1 MSKICEKCG
10 NMIPDGVDICPN
22 CGWED
27 DAAIAAVMN
36 DLSKAF
42 ADLGAPEAAPSK
54 PAADQDA
61 AAVEDDTILF
71 RPEEIKEAE
80 QGASPE
86 PEGYDLSSA
95 IEAAMKQL
103 GDDTQSAT
111 LAIPAQEPVQAQEE
125 PVNHTPKP
133 APKPVSKPAPK
144 TRNNS
149 QRTAPKAKKPQNDAP
164 KGKKTQND
172 APKAK
177 KPQEGTPKT
186 KRPETAEANP
196 APKKKKR
203 PEDALRPKNPNAS
216 GSHSSGSKKKKK
228 KKKDGS
234 KTLLGVV
241 IGLIVVLVIVV
252 GAAFGMLYKLGFFE
266 SMSDDELLG
275 TTSPV
280 VSEAPS
286 PSPEVTPEAP
296 TPEAS
301 ANETETVLP
310 GGSAVDENTPV
321 DAEENIDVTKFKVT
335 GAEYIIMYS
344 RGETTEVVY
353 VIEPSE
359 AKSHIKWESSDETI
373 ATVSDYGVIA
383 ARRGGTCTVTGTCG
397 DASITVYVTCDFTV
411 PSTVLDMNY
420 EDITMNHEG
429 QTLAL
434 AIDYDLTSDQIKNT
448 VWESSDETVA
458 TVDDEG
464 VVTAVADGTAV
475 ITASIADYTA
485 SCIVRCV
492 NVTGN
497 KGVNSDESEYV
508 INYEDVTLSRK
519 GEYFQLTLKS
529 VVGNE
534 MPDFTWKSSDTKV
547 ATVDSK
553 GVVTAVANGTCKITT
568 SVGGDNF
575 ECVVRVNISG

>member
-22 CGWED
+22 CGRED
-27 DAAIAAVMN
+27 DAAIEAVMN

-54 PAADQDA
+54 PDAEQNAAT
-61 AAVEDDTILF
+61 VEDDTILF
-71 RPEEIKEAE
+71 HPEEIKEAE
-80 QGASPE
+80 QTASAE
-86 PEGYDLSSA
+86 ANDYDISSA
-95 IEAAMKQL
+95 IEAAMKQS
-103 GDDTQSAT
+103 GDPAQSAT
-111 LAIPAQEPVQAQEE
+111 LENEPPKAA
-125 PVNHTPKP
+125 PTPKKAQKQAA
-133 APKPVSKPAPK
+133 APSAAKKAAKSATK
-144 TRNNS
+144 TR
-149 QRTAPKAKKPQNDAP
+149 KKSDAP
-164 KGKKTQND
+164 KVE
-172 APKAK
+172 
-177 KPQEGTPKT
+177 KPQESTEKPK
-186 KRPETAEANP
+186 RQETNEADP

-203 PEDALRPKNPNAS
+203 PEDAPKPKNSGNS

-228 KKKDGS
+228 KKKDNS
-234 KTLLGVV
+234 KTLLGIV
-241 IGLIVVLVIVV
+241 IGLIVVLVVVV
-252 GAAFGMLYKLGFFE
+252 GAALGMLYKLGFFE
-266 SMSDDELLG
+266 TMSDDELLG
-275 TTSPV
+275 TTTPA
-280 VSEAPS
+280 VSETTTVAP
-286 PSPEVTPEAP
+286 ETTPEAVV
-296 TPEAS
+296 PEVS
-301 ANETETVLP
+301 AIEEETVLP

-335 GAEYIIMYS
+335 GTEYIIMYS

-353 VIEPSE
+353 VIDPSD

-373 ATVSDYGVIA
+373 ATVDDYGVIS
-383 ARRGGTCTVTGTCG
+383 ARRGGTCTITGTCG

-420 EDITMNHEG
+420 EDVTMNHEG

-475 ITASIADYTA
+475 ITASIAEYTA

-534 MPDFTWKSSDTKV
+534 VPDFTWKSSDTKV

-568 SVGGDNF
+568 SIGSDDF

>member
-22 CGWED
+22 CGRED
-27 DAAIAAVMN
+27 DAAIEAVMN

-54 PAADQDA
+54 SAADQNA
-61 AAVEDDTILF
+61 ATVEDDTILF
-71 RPEEIKEAE
+71 HPEEIKEAE
-80 QGASPE
+80 QTASAE
-86 PEGYDLSSA
+86 ANDYDISSA
-95 IEAAMKQL
+95 IEAAMKQS
-103 GDDTQSAT
+103 GDSAQSAT
-111 LAIPAQEPVQAQEE
+111 LENEPPKAA
-125 PVNHTPKP
+125 PTPKKAQKQAT
-133 APKPVSKPAPK
+133 APSAAKKAAKSATK
-144 TRNNS
+144 TR
-149 QRTAPKAKKPQNDAP
+149 KKSDAP
-164 KGKKTQND
+164 KVE
-172 APKAK
+172 
-177 KPQEGTPKT
+177 KPQESAERPK
-186 KRPETAEANP
+186 RQETNEADP

-203 PEDALRPKNPNAS
+203 PEDAPKPKNSGNS

-228 KKKDGS
+228 KKKDNS
-234 KTLLGVV
+234 KTLLGIV
-241 IGLIVVLVIVV
+241 IGLIVVLVVVV
-252 GAAFGMLYKLGFFE
+252 GAALGMLYKLGFFE
-266 SMSDDELLG
+266 TMSDDELLG
-275 TTSPV
+275 TTTPA
-280 VSEAPS
+280 VSETTTVAP
-286 PSPEVTPEAP
+286 ETTPEAVV
-296 TPEAS
+296 PEVS
-301 ANETETVLP
+301 AIEEETVLP

-335 GAEYIIMYS
+335 GTEYIIMYS

-353 VIEPSE
+353 VIDPSD

-373 ATVSDYGVIA
+373 ATVDDYGVIS
-383 ARRGGTCTVTGTCG
+383 ARRGGTCTITGTCG

-420 EDITMNHEG
+420 EDVTMNHEG

-475 ITASIADYTA
+475 ITASIAEYTA

-534 MPDFTWKSSDTKV
+534 VPDFTWKSSDTKV

-568 SVGGDNF
+568 SIGSDDF

>member
-22 CGWED
+22 CGRED
-27 DAAIAAVMN
+27 DAAIEAVMN

-54 PAADQDA
+54 PVAGQNAAT
-61 AAVEDDTILF
+61 VEDDTILF
-71 RPEEIKEAE
+71 HPEEIKEAE
-80 QGASPE
+80 QTASAE
-86 PEGYDLSSA
+86 ANDYDISSA
-95 IEAAMKQL
+95 IEAAMKQS
-103 GDDTQSAT
+103 GDPAQSAT
-111 LAIPAQEPVQAQEE
+111 LENEPPKAA
-125 PVNHTPKP
+125 PTPKKAQKQAA
-133 APKPVSKPAPK
+133 APSAAKKAAKSATK
-144 TRNNS
+144 TR
-149 QRTAPKAKKPQNDAP
+149 KKSDAP
-164 KGKKTQND
+164 KVE
-172 APKAK
+172 
-177 KPQEGTPKT
+177 KPQESTEKPK
-186 KRPETAEANP
+186 RQETNEADP

-203 PEDALRPKNPNAS
+203 PEDAPKPKNSGNS

-228 KKKDGS
+228 KKKDNS
-234 KTLLGVV
+234 KTLLGIV
-241 IGLIVVLVIVV
+241 IGLIVVLVVVV
-252 GAAFGMLYKLGFFE
+252 GAALGMLYKLGFFE
-266 SMSDDELLG
+266 TMSDDELLG
-275 TTSPV
+275 TTTPA
-280 VSEAPS
+280 VSETTTVAP
-286 PSPEVTPEAP
+286 ETTPEAVV
-296 TPEAS
+296 PEVS
-301 ANETETVLP
+301 AIEEETVLP

-335 GAEYIIMYS
+335 GTEYIIMYS

-353 VIEPSE
+353 VIDPSD

-373 ATVSDYGVIA
+373 ATVDDYGVIS
-383 ARRGGTCTVTGTCG
+383 ARRGGTCTITGTCG

-420 EDITMNHEG
+420 EDVTMNHEG

-475 ITASIADYTA
+475 ITASIAEYTA

-534 MPDFTWKSSDTKV
+534 VPDFTWKSSDTKV

-568 SVGGDNF
+568 SIGSDDF

>member
-22 CGWED
+22 CGRED
-27 DAAIAAVMN
+27 DGAIEAVMN

-54 PAADQDA
+54 SVADQNA
-61 AAVEDDTILF
+61 ATVEDDTILF

-80 QGASPE
+80 QTASAE
-86 PEGYDLSSA
+86 PNDYDISSA
-95 IEAAMKQL
+95 IEAAMKQS
-103 GDDTQSAT
+103 GDSAQSAT
-111 LAIPAQEPVQAQEE
+111 LENEPPKAA
-125 PVNHTPKP
+125 PTPKKAQKQAA
-133 APKPVSKPAPK
+133 APSAAKKAAKSATK
-144 TRNNS
+144 TR
-149 QRTAPKAKKPQNDAP
+149 KKSDAP
-164 KGKKTQND
+164 KVE
-172 APKAK
+172 
-177 KPQEGTPKT
+177 KPQESAEKPK
-186 KRPETAEANP
+186 RQETNEADP

-203 PEDALRPKNPNAS
+203 PEDAPKPKNSGNS

-228 KKKDGS
+228 KKKDNS
-234 KTLLGVV
+234 KTLLGIV
-241 IGLIVVLVIVV
+241 IGLIVVLVVVV
-252 GAAFGMLYKLGFFE
+252 GAALGMLYKLGFFE
-266 SMSDDELLG
+266 TMSDDELLG
-275 TTSPV
+275 TTTPA
-280 VSEAPS
+280 VSETTTVAP
-286 PSPEVTPEAP
+286 ETTPEAVV
-296 TPEAS
+296 PEVS
-301 ANETETVLP
+301 AIEEETVLP

-335 GAEYIIMYS
+335 GTEYIIMYS

-353 VIEPSE
+353 VIDPSD

-373 ATVSDYGVIA
+373 ATVDDYGVIS
-383 ARRGGTCTVTGTCG
+383 ARRGGTCTITGTCG

-420 EDITMNHEG
+420 EDVTMNHEG

-475 ITASIADYTA
+475 ITASIAEYTA

-534 MPDFTWKSSDTKV
+534 VPDFTWKSSDTKV

-568 SVGGDNF
+568 SIGSDDF

>member
-22 CGWED
+22 CGRED
-27 DAAIAAVMN
+27 DGAIEAVMN

-54 PAADQDA
+54 PVADQNA
-61 AAVEDDTILF
+61 ATVEEDTILF
-71 RPEEIKEAE
+71 HPEEIKEAE
-80 QGASPE
+80 QTASAE
-86 PEGYDLSSA
+86 ANDYDISSA
-95 IEAAMKQL
+95 IEAALKQSVNPA
-103 GDDTQSAT
+103 QSAT
-111 LAIPAQEPVQAQEE
+111 LENEPPKAAS
-125 PVNHTPKP
+125 TPKKVQKQETVPP
-133 APKPVSKPAPK
+133 AAKKAAKSATK
-144 TRNNS
+144 TR
-149 QRTAPKAKKPQNDAP
+149 KKSDAP
-164 KGKKTQND
+164 KVE
-172 APKAK
+172 
-177 KPQEGTPKT
+177 KPQEIAERPK
-186 KRPETAEANP
+186 RQETNEADP

-203 PEDALRPKNPNAS
+203 PEDAPKPKNPGNS

-228 KKKDGS
+228 KKKDNS
-234 KTLLGVV
+234 KTLLGIV
-241 IGLIVVLVIVV
+241 IGLIVVLVVVV
-252 GAAFGMLYKLGFFE
+252 GAALGMLYKLGFFE
-266 SMSDDELLG
+266 TMSDDELLG
-275 TTSPV
+275 TTTPA
-280 VSEAPS
+280 VSETTTVAP
-286 PSPEVTPEAP
+286 ETTPEAVV
-296 TPEAS
+296 PEVS
-301 ANETETVLP
+301 AIEEETVLP

-335 GAEYIIMYS
+335 GTEYIIMYS

-353 VIEPSE
+353 VIDPSD

-373 ATVSDYGVIA
+373 ATVDDYGVIS
-383 ARRGGTCTVTGTCG
+383 ARRGGTCTITGTCG

-420 EDITMNHEG
+420 EDVTMNHEG

-475 ITASIADYTA
+475 ITASIAEYTA

-534 MPDFTWKSSDTKV
+534 VPDFTWKSSDTKV

-568 SVGGDNF
+568 SIGSDDF
-575 ECVVRVNISG
+575 ECVVRVNISD

>member
-22 CGWED
+22 CGRED
-27 DAAIAAVMN
+27 DGAIEAVMN

-42 ADLGAPEAAPSK
+42 ANLGAPEATPSK
-54 PAADQDA
+54 SAADQNA
-61 AAVEDDTILF
+61 ATVEDDTILF
-71 RPEEIKEAE
+71 HPEEIKEAE
-80 QGASPE
+80 QTASAE
-86 PEGYDLSSA
+86 ANDYDISSA
-95 IEAAMKQL
+95 IEAAMKQS
-103 GDDTQSAT
+103 GDPAQSAT
-111 LAIPAQEPVQAQEE
+111 LENEPPKAA
-125 PVNHTPKP
+125 PTPKKAQKQAA
-133 APKPVSKPAPK
+133 APSAAKKAAKSATK
-144 TRNNS
+144 TR
-149 QRTAPKAKKPQNDAP
+149 KKSDAP
-164 KGKKTQND
+164 KVE
-172 APKAK
+172 
-177 KPQEGTPKT
+177 KPQESAEKPK
-186 KRPETAEANP
+186 RQETNEADP

-203 PEDALRPKNPNAS
+203 PEDAPKPKKSGNS

-228 KKKDGS
+228 KKKDNS
-234 KTLLGVV
+234 KTLLGIV
-241 IGLIVVLVIVV
+241 IGLIVVLVVVV
-252 GAAFGMLYKLGFFE
+252 GAALGMLYKLGFFE
-266 SMSDDELLG
+266 TMSDDELLG
-275 TTSPV
+275 TTTPA
-280 VSEAPS
+280 VSETTTVAP
-286 PSPEVTPEAP
+286 ETTPEAVV
-296 TPEAS
+296 PEAS
-301 ANETETVLP
+301 TIEEETVLP

-335 GAEYIIMYS
+335 GTEYIIMYS

-353 VIEPSE
+353 VIDPSD

-373 ATVSDYGVIA
+373 ATVDDYGVIS
-383 ARRGGTCTVTGTCG
+383 ARRGGTCTITGTCG

-420 EDITMNHEG
+420 EDVTMNHEG

-475 ITASIADYTA
+475 ITASIAEYTA

-534 MPDFTWKSSDTKV
+534 VPDFTWKSSDTKV

-568 SVGGDNF
+568 SIGSDDF

>member
-80 QGASPE
+80 QGVSQE

-103 GDDTQSAT
+103 GDDIQSAT
-111 LAIPAQEPVQAQEE
+111 LENEPPKAAPIPAQEPVQVHEE
-125 PVNHTPKP
+125 PVNH
-133 APKPVSKPAPK
+133 APKPAPK

-177 KPQEGTPKT
+177 KPQEGAPKT

-203 PEDALRPKNPNAS
+203 PEDAPRPKNPNAS

-252 GAAFGMLYKLGFFE
+252 GTAFGMLYKLGFFE

-280 VSEAPS
+280 VSEVPS

-475 ITASIADYTA
+475 ITASIAEYTA

>member
-10 NMIPDGVDICPN
+10 NMIPDGTDICPN
-22 CGWED
+22 CGRED
-27 DAAIAAVMN
+27 DAAIEAVMN

-42 ADLGAPEAAPSK
+42 ANLGASEAAPSK
-54 PAADQDA
+54 PDADQNA
-61 AAVEDDTILF
+61 ATVEDDTILF

-80 QGASPE
+80 QTVSAKSSD
-86 PEGYDLSSA
+86 YDISSA
-95 IEAAMKQL
+95 IEAAMKL
-103 GDDTQSAT
+103 SGDPAQSAT
-111 LAIPAQEPVQAQEE
+111 LENEPPKAAPTPRREKAQKQEAA
-125 PVNHTPKP
+125 PSAGKK
-133 APKPVSKPAPK
+133 APKSAPK
-144 TRNNS
+144 TRKNS
-149 QRTAPKAKKPQNDAP
+149 
-164 KGKKTQND
+164 D

-177 KPQEGTPKT
+177 KSQESDEKPKRQE
-186 KRPETAEANP
+186 KNESEP

-203 PEDALRPKNPNAS
+203 PEDAPKPKNSGNS

-228 KKKDGS
+228 KKKDNS

-241 IGLIVVLVIVV
+241 IGLIVVLLVV
-252 GAAFGMLYKLGFFE
+252 VAAAVGMLYKLGFFE
-266 SMSDDELLG
+266 TMSDDELLG
-275 TTSPV
+275 TTTPV
-280 VSEAPS
+280 VSEAPT
-286 PSPEVTPEAP
+286 PSPETTPEAVA
-296 TPEAS
+296 PEAS
-301 ANETETVLP
+301 TAEEETVLP

-321 DAEENIDVTKFKVT
+321 TASNIEVTKFKVT
-335 GAEYIIMYS
+335 GAEYITLYS

-353 VIEPSE
+353 VIDPSD
-359 AKSHIKWESSDETI
+359 AKSSIQWESSDETI
-373 ATVSDYGVIA
+373 ATVDDYGVIA

-420 EDITMNHEG
+420 EDVTMNHEG

-434 AIDYDLTSDQIKNT
+434 AIDYDLTSDQIKST

-475 ITASIADYTA
+475 ITASIAEYTA

-529 VVGNE
+529 VVGNDV
-534 MPDFTWKSSDTKV
+534 PDFTWKSSDTKV

-568 SVGGDNF
+568 SIGSDDF

>member
-22 CGWED
+22 CGRED
-27 DAAIAAVMN
+27 DGAIEAVMN

-54 PAADQDA
+54 SVADQNA
-61 AAVEDDTILF
+61 ATVEDDTILF

-80 QGASPE
+80 QTASAE
-86 PEGYDLSSA
+86 PNDYDISSA
-95 IEAAMKQL
+95 IEAAMKQS
-103 GDDTQSAT
+103 GDSAQSAT
-111 LAIPAQEPVQAQEE
+111 LENEPPKAA
-125 PVNHTPKP
+125 PTPKKAQKQAA
-133 APKPVSKPAPK
+133 APSAAKKAAKSATK
-144 TRNNS
+144 TR
-149 QRTAPKAKKPQNDAP
+149 KKSDAP
-164 KGKKTQND
+164 KVE
-172 APKAK
+172 
-177 KPQEGTPKT
+177 KPQESAEKPK
-186 KRPETAEANP
+186 RQETNEADP

-203 PEDALRPKNPNAS
+203 PEDAPKPKNSGNS

-228 KKKDGS
+228 KKKDNS
-234 KTLLGVV
+234 KTLLGIV
-241 IGLIVVLVIVV
+241 IGLIVVLVVVV
-252 GAAFGMLYKLGFFE
+252 GAALGMLYKLGFFE
-266 SMSDDELLG
+266 TMSDDELLG
-275 TTSPV
+275 TTTPA
-280 VSEAPS
+280 VSETTTVAP
-286 PSPEVTPEAP
+286 ETTPEAVV
-296 TPEAS
+296 PEVS
-301 ANETETVLP
+301 AIEEETVLP

-335 GAEYIIMYS
+335 GTEYIIMYS

-353 VIEPSE
+353 VIDPSD

-373 ATVSDYGVIA
+373 ATVDDYGVIS
-383 ARRGGTCTVTGTCG
+383 ARRGGTCTITGTCG

-420 EDITMNHEG
+420 EDVTMNHEG

-475 ITASIADYTA
+475 ITASIAEYTA

-534 MPDFTWKSSDTKV
+534 VPDFTWKSSDTKV

-553 GVVTAVANGTCKITT
+553 GVVTAVTNGTCKITT
-568 SVGGDNF
+568 SIGSDDF

>member
-22 CGWED
+22 CGRED
-27 DAAIAAVMN
+27 DAAIEAVMN

-54 PAADQDA
+54 PVADQNA
-61 AAVEDDTILF
+61 ATVEEDTILF
-71 RPEEIKEAE
+71 HPEEIKEAE
-80 QGASPE
+80 QTASAE
-86 PEGYDLSSA
+86 ANDYDISSA
-95 IEAAMKQL
+95 IEAAMKQS
-103 GDDTQSAT
+103 GDSAQSAT
-111 LAIPAQEPVQAQEE
+111 LENEPPKAA
-125 PVNHTPKP
+125 PTPKKAQKQAA
-133 APKPVSKPAPK
+133 APSAAKKAAKSATK
-144 TRNNS
+144 TR
-149 QRTAPKAKKPQNDAP
+149 KKSDAP
-164 KGKKTQND
+164 KVE
-172 APKAK
+172 
-177 KPQEGTPKT
+177 KPQESAERPK
-186 KRPETAEANP
+186 RQETNEADP

-203 PEDALRPKNPNAS
+203 PEDAPKPKNPGNS

-228 KKKDGS
+228 KKKDNS
-234 KTLLGVV
+234 KTLLGIV
-241 IGLIVVLVIVV
+241 IGLIVVLVVVV
-252 GAAFGMLYKLGFFE
+252 GAALGMLYKLGFFE
-266 SMSDDELLG
+266 TMSDDELLG
-275 TTSPV
+275 TTTPA
-280 VSEAPS
+280 VSETTTVAP
-286 PSPEVTPEAP
+286 ETTPEAVV
-296 TPEAS
+296 PEVS
-301 ANETETVLP
+301 AFEEETVLP

-335 GAEYIIMYS
+335 GTEYIIMYS

-353 VIEPSE
+353 VIDPSD

-373 ATVSDYGVIA
+373 ATVDDYGVIS
-383 ARRGGTCTVTGTCG
+383 ARRGGTCTITGTCG

-420 EDITMNHEG
+420 EDVTMNHEG

-475 ITASIADYTA
+475 ITASIAEYTA

-534 MPDFTWKSSDTKV
+534 VPDFTWKSSDTKV

-568 SVGGDNF
+568 SIGSDDF

>member
-22 CGWED
+22 CGRED
-27 DAAIAAVMN
+27 DAAIEAVMN

-42 ADLGAPEAAPSK
+42 ANLGAPEAVPSK
-54 PAADQDA
+54 PAADQNA
-61 AAVEDDTILF
+61 STVEDDTILF
-71 RPEEIKEAE
+71 RPEDIKEAE
-80 QGASPE
+80 QTASAE
-86 PEGYDLSSA
+86 ANDYDISSA
-95 IEAAMKQL
+95 IEAAMKQS
-103 GDDTQSAT
+103 GDPAQSAT
-111 LAIPAQEPVQAQEE
+111 LENEPPKAA
-125 PVNHTPKP
+125 PTPKKAQKQET
-133 APKPVSKPAPK
+133 APSAAKKSAKSAPK
-144 TRNNS
+144 TR
-149 QRTAPKAKKPQNDAP
+149 KKS
-164 KGKKTQND
+164 D

-177 KPQEGTPKT
+177 KPQESAEKS
-186 KRPETAEANP
+186 KRQETNEADS
-196 APKKKKR
+196 ASKKKKR
-203 PEDALRPKNPNAS
+203 PEDAPKPKNSGNS
-216 GSHSSGSKKKKK
+216 GSHSSCSKKKKK
-228 KKKDGS
+228 KKKDNS
-234 KTLLGVV
+234 KTLLGIV
-241 IGLIVVLVIVV
+241 IGLIVVLVVVV
-252 GAAFGMLYKLGFFE
+252 GAALGMLYKLGFFE
-266 SMSDDELLG
+266 TMSDDELLG
-275 TTSPV
+275 TTTPA
-280 VSEAPS
+280 VSETPTIAPETTTEAAV
-286 PSPEVTPEAP
+286 PEV
-296 TPEAS
+296 S
-301 ANETETVLP
+301 AIEEETVLP

-335 GAEYIIMYS
+335 GTEYIILYS

-353 VIEPSE
+353 VIDPSD

-373 ATVSDYGVIA
+373 ATVDDYGVIS
-383 ARRGGTCTVTGTCG
+383 ARRGGTCTITGTCG
-397 DASITVYVTCDFTV
+397 DASIKVYVTCDFTV

-420 EDITMNHEG
+420 EDVTMNHEG

-434 AIDYDLTSDQIKNT
+434 AIDYDLTSDQIKNI

-475 ITASIADYTA
+475 ITASIAEYTA

-534 MPDFTWKSSDTKV
+534 VPDFTWKSSDTKV

-568 SVGGDNF
+568 SIGNDDF

>member
-22 CGWED
+22 CGRED
-27 DAAIAAVMN
+27 DGAIEAVMN

-42 ADLGAPEAAPSK
+42 ANLGAPEAAPSK
-54 PAADQDA
+54 PVAGQNAAT
-61 AAVEDDTILF
+61 VEDDTILF
-71 RPEEIKEAE
+71 RPEDIKEAE
-80 QGASPE
+80 QTASAE
-86 PEGYDLSSA
+86 PNDYDISSA
-95 IEAAMKQL
+95 IEAAMKQS
-103 GDDTQSAT
+103 GDPAQSAT
-111 LAIPAQEPVQAQEE
+111 LENEPPKAA
-125 PVNHTPKP
+125 PTPKKAQRQAA
-133 APKPVSKPAPK
+133 APSAAKKAAKSATK
-144 TRNNS
+144 TR
-149 QRTAPKAKKPQNDAP
+149 KKSDAP
-164 KGKKTQND
+164 KVE
-172 APKAK
+172 
-177 KPQEGTPKT
+177 KPQESAERPK
-186 KRPETAEANP
+186 RQETNEADP

-203 PEDALRPKNPNAS
+203 PEDAPKPKNSGNS

-228 KKKDGS
+228 KKKDNS
-234 KTLLGVV
+234 KTLLGIV
-241 IGLIVVLVIVV
+241 IGLIVVLVVVV
-252 GAAFGMLYKLGFFE
+252 GAALGMLYKLGFFE
-266 SMSDDELLG
+266 TMSDDELLG
-275 TTSPV
+275 TTTPA
-280 VSEAPS
+280 VSETTTVAP
-286 PSPEVTPEAP
+286 ETTPEAVV
-296 TPEAS
+296 PEVS
-301 ANETETVLP
+301 AIEEETVLP

-335 GAEYIIMYS
+335 GTEYIIMYS

-353 VIEPSE
+353 VIDPSD

-373 ATVSDYGVIA
+373 ATVDDYGVIS
-383 ARRGGTCTVTGTCG
+383 ARRGGTCTITGTCG

-420 EDITMNHEG
+420 EDVTMNHEG

-475 ITASIADYTA
+475 ITASIAEYTA

-534 MPDFTWKSSDTKV
+534 VPDFTWKSSDTKV

-568 SVGGDNF
+568 SIGSDDF

>member
-22 CGWED
+22 CGRKD
-27 DAAIAAVMN
+27 DAAIEAVMN

-54 PAADQDA
+54 PVADQNA
-61 AAVEDDTILF
+61 ATVEEDTILF
-71 RPEEIKEAE
+71 HPEEIKEAE
-80 QGASPE
+80 QTASAE
-86 PEGYDLSSA
+86 ANDYDISSA
-95 IEAAMKQL
+95 IEAAMKQS
-103 GDDTQSAT
+103 GDSAQSAT
-111 LAIPAQEPVQAQEE
+111 LENEPPKAA
-125 PVNHTPKP
+125 PTPKKAQKQAA
-133 APKPVSKPAPK
+133 APSAAKKAAKSATK
-144 TRNNS
+144 TR
-149 QRTAPKAKKPQNDAP
+149 KKSDAP
-164 KGKKTQND
+164 KVE
-172 APKAK
+172 
-177 KPQEGTPKT
+177 KPQESAERPK
-186 KRPETAEANP
+186 RQETNEADP

-203 PEDALRPKNPNAS
+203 PEDAPKPKNPGNS

-228 KKKDGS
+228 KKKDNS
-234 KTLLGVV
+234 KTLLGIV
-241 IGLIVVLVIVV
+241 IGLIVVLVVVV
-252 GAAFGMLYKLGFFE
+252 GAALGMLYKLGFFE
-266 SMSDDELLG
+266 TMSDDELLG
-275 TTSPV
+275 TTTPA
-280 VSEAPS
+280 VSETTTVAP
-286 PSPEVTPEAP
+286 ETTPEAVV
-296 TPEAS
+296 PEVS
-301 ANETETVLP
+301 AIEEETVLP

-335 GAEYIIMYS
+335 GTEYIIMYS

-353 VIEPSE
+353 VIDPSD

-373 ATVSDYGVIA
+373 ATVDDYGVIS
-383 ARRGGTCTVTGTCG
+383 ARRGGTCTITGTCG

-420 EDITMNHEG
+420 EDVTMNHEG

-434 AIDYDLTSDQIKNT
+434 AIDYDLTSDQIQNT

-475 ITASIADYTA
+475 ITASIAEYTA

-534 MPDFTWKSSDTKV
+534 VPDFTWKSSDTKV

-568 SVGGDNF
+568 SIGSDDF